1 MKQMKTEAQGKNK
14 EYRPT
19 TTTTKRHSP
28 ESYVIR
34 LLIVISSK
42 LFLVEGMSVPA
53 PSLTAPAA

>member
-1 MKQMKTEAQGKNK
+1 MKEIKIEAQGKNK

-19 TTTTKRHSP
+19 TTTKKHSP
-28 ESYVIR
+28 ERYVIK

-42 LFLVEGMSVPA
+42 LFLAEGMSVPA

>member
-1 MKQMKTEAQGKNK
+1 MKEIKTEAQGKNK

-19 TTTTKRHSP
+19 TTR
-28 ESYVIR
+28 YVIK

-42 LFLVEGMSVPA
+42 LFLAERMSVPA

>member
-1 MKQMKTEAQGKNK
+1 MKQIKTEARGKDK
-14 EYRPT
+14 EYRS
-19 TTTTKRHSP
+19 TTTTKKHSP

-42 LFLVEGMSVPA
+42 LFLAEGMSVPA

>member
-1 MKQMKTEAQGKNK
+1 MKQIKTEARGKNK

-19 TTTTKRHSP
+19 TKQTTLS

-34 LLIVISSK
+34 LLIVVLSK
-42 LFLVEGMSVPA
+42 LFLAEGMSVPA